1 MKIALFASGKGTNV
15 ENIIRYFNGNKS
27 VNISVIYSN
36 NKNSGA
42 ILHAKKH
49 QILGILLKKE
59 DLFFSNKLVNEL
71 NSNQI
76 DLVVLAGF
84 LLKIPRKFIEGFNG
98 KIINVHPSLLPKY
111 GGKGMYGDNIHKLVL
126 SNKEKKTGITF
137 HYVNENYDEGK
148 IIAQYEIEV
157 DSNETLNSLKKKISR
172 EELLNYPKIISSFL
186 NE

>member
-1 MKIALFASGKGTNV
+1 V
-15 ENIIRYFNGNKS
+15 EPFHI
-27 VNISVIYSN
+27 
-36 NKNSGA
+36 
-42 ILHAKKH
+42 AKKY
-49 QILGILLKKE
+49 QIPGILLKKE
-59 DLFFSNKLVNEL
+59 DLSFSNKLVNEL

-84 LLKIPRKFIEGFNG
+84 LLKIPRKFIENFNG

-126 SNKEKKTGITF
+126 TNKEKKTGITF
-137 HYVNENYDEGK
+137 HYVNENYDEGE

>member
-49 QILGILLKKE
+49 QIPGILLNKE
-59 DLFFSNKLVNEL
+59 DLSDSNELVNEL
-71 NSNQI
+71 NSSQI

-84 LLKIPRKFIEGFNG
+84 LLKIPRKFIEEFNG

-126 SNKEKKTGITF
+126 SNKENKTGITF

-148 IIAQYEIEV
+148 IIAQYEIELDV
-157 DSNETLNSLKKKISR
+157 NETLNSLKKKISR